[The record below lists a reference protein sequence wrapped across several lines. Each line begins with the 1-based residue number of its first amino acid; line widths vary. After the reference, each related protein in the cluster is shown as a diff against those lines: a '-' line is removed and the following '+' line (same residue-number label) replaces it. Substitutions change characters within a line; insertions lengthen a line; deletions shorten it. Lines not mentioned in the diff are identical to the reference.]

1 MKIAFLGDIAVLE
14 EHSLQNGE
22 QYFRKVADYL
32 NGFDYVI
39 CNLEAAVTPRT
50 TTWTPKS
57 MHLRT
62 DERIIKILRLL
73 HADCVVLA
81 NNHVGDY
88 GRSGLE
94 DTIHAL
100 KEAGIPYVGVD
111 GSSWQVN
118 QGNTKLSLSGFCC
131 YSANGSQYSKT
142 YSGRGICAL
151 SEQAVMAQ
159 VEKDRRDGYFSLLS
173 FHWGDEFTY
182 YPNHRQLAFARRI
195 MQQDHVLIYGHHTHV
210 MSGYERRGNALCAYS
225 LGNFYFDRCV
235 SPIIKNFIVEQ
246 LPENRESYILEITF
260 DGNTI
265 QEVRTTGIYAD
276 ATELRLID
284 NTEKVRQISA
294 LISAET
300 DVSAAYQERRAA
312 QIASAKQ
319 KKFAKHDLKWF
330 LSKMNYYSICS
341 RLLTYCNRYRYD
353 RAF

>member
-14 EHSLQNGE
+14 ERSLQNGE
-22 QYFRKVADYL
+22 QYFRKVAEYL
-32 NGFDYVI
+32 KGFDCVI

-62 DERIIKILRLL
+62 DERIITILRQL
-73 HADCVVLA
+73 HVDCVVLA

-88 GRSGLE
+88 GRKGLM
-94 DTIHAL
+94 DTVLAL
-100 KEAGIPYVGVD
+100 KSAGIPYVGVD
-111 GSSWQVN
+111 GTVWRVTMGDS
-118 QGNTKLSLSGFCC
+118 KLSLSGFCC

-142 YSGRGICAL
+142 YSGQGICAL
-151 SEQAVMAQ
+151 SEQAVLEQ
-159 VEKDRRDGYFSLLS
+159 LEKDRQEGYFSLLS

-182 YPNHRQLAFARRI
+182 YPNHRQLAFARRV
-195 MQQDHVLIYGHHTHV
+195 MNRDNVMIYGHHTHV

-235 SPIIKNFIVEQ
+235 SPIIKNFVVEQ
-246 LPENRESYILEITF
+246 LPENRESYILEVTF

-265 QEVRTTGIYAD
+265 QEVHTTGIYAD
-276 ATELRLID
+276 EQELHLID
-284 NTEKVRQISA
+284 NREKVQQISA
-294 LISAET
+294 EISAET
-300 DVSAAYQERRAA
+300 AVSAAYRDRRAA

-341 RLLTYCNRYRYD
+341 RLLTYRNKYRYD